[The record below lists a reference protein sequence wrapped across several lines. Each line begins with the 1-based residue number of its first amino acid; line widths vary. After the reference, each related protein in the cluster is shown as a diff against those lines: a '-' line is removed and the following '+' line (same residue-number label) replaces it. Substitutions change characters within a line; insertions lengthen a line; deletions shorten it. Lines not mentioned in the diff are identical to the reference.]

1 MSDTPDTASFNKNYK
16 VLKDT
21 ADWLSQQKEPDI
33 DQLVPKVESA
43 MQAYKVCKTRLD
55 AVQATFR
62 NISRR
67 MALSL
72 SIRGRTEMGSRE
84 GRCLPLTRRTRMAA
98 IFLSNVLAR
107 PAGNTPPADTLP
119 SRPLPPT

>member
-55 AVQATFR
+55 AVQAT
-62 NISRR
+62 
-67 MALSL
+67 LSQYFE
-72 SIRGRTEMGSRE
+72 SDGAMVD
-84 GRCLPLTRRTRMAA
+84 AA
-98 IFLSNVLAR
+98 APSGNGKSTSPQR
-107 PAGNTPPADTLP
+107 PM
-119 SRPLPPT
+119 PPTDSNDEDGGDIPF

>member
-1 MSDTPDTASFNKNYK
+1 MSDTASFNKNYK

-55 AVQATFR
+55 AVQATLSHYFESDR
-62 NISRR
+62 ATATADGTTAPTEPTPTNGNGKPNESRR
-67 MALSL
+67 PM
-72 SIRGRTEMGSRE
+72 
-84 GRCLPLTRRTRMAA
+84 
-98 IFLSNVLAR
+98 
-107 PAGNTPPADTLP
+107 PPAESDDDNKDIP
-119 SRPLPPT
+119 F

>member
-55 AVQATFR
+55 AVQAT
-62 NISRR
+62 
-67 MALSL
+67 LSQYFE
-72 SIRGRTEMGSRE
+72 SEVAT
-84 GRCLPLTRRTRMAA
+84 A
-98 IFLSNVLAR
+98 
-107 PAGNTPPADTLP
+107 NTPASNGDGKSSLP
-119 SRPLPPT
+119 RKPLPPTDSNDGDGDDVPF

>member
-1 MSDTPDTASFNKNYK
+1 MSDTQDTASFNKNYK

-55 AVQATFR
+55 AVQAT
-62 NISRR
+62 
-67 MALSL
+67 LSQYFEPDGTTATEEAPAANGNG
-72 SIRGRTEMGSRE
+72 SPRT
-84 GRCLPLTRRTRMAA
+84 
-98 IFLSNVLAR
+98 NR
-107 PAGNTPPADTLP
+107 PTPPSDSSDDEDGTDIP
-119 SRPLPPT
+119 F